1 MEDLDPRHNPTG
13 GWALS
18 HFGPRYVAPG
28 CNGSTSPGLEYTQ
41 HRTRLTG
48 SLDESWCWNGVKD
61 ALLPPV
67 RCSPDW
73 SFYRNFV
80 ELATWPPAHN
90 VFKALVYI
98 TLIVVVA
105 EIISRR
111 ADLAPRDV
119 PRAVTASVVAVTTLL
134 CSNTMAPGLKIR
146 LNSDPVCFRASSEK
160 TSSRTNSVSEP
171 EDVRSLSH

>member
-1 MEDLDPRHNPTG
+1 MTIG
-13 GWALS
+13 G
-18 HFGPRYVAPG
+18 PVARIY
-28 CNGSTSPGLEYTQ
+28 GL
-41 HRTRLTG
+41 G
-48 SLDESWCWNGVKD
+48 DDIDESWYFEGVKD
-61 ALLPPV
+61 ALLPPL
-67 RCSPDW
+67 RCSHEW

-119 PRAVTASVVAVTTLL
+119 PRAITASVVAGGLAVILGDWAFSQLL
-134 CSNTMAPGLKIR
+134 LRREWYK
-146 LNSDPVCFRASSEK
+146 
-160 TSSRTNSVSEP
+160 
-171 EDVRSLSH
+171 